1 MNKKSFQTLEFY
13 KILNVLKSYTQNEAV
28 QERIINLEPE
38 TDIDKVRLMQK
49 ETTEAAGVLLRRG
62 AAPGF
67 TITDVSGAVMRTQ
80 RGGAMTMHEL
90 VSLSTALS
98 TARRL
103 KAYIAEDKPSE
114 STGLRALSDTIE
126 NLKQVENEIN
136 EKIISEEEM
145 ADGAS
150 PALFAIRRK
159 LKTQAGRIRDTL
171 NGIITSSRLQK
182 FLQEPIITMRGD
194 RYVVPVK
201 AEYKNEVKGIVH
213 DASSSGSTVFIEPS
227 AVVEMTNEIAELKG
241 KEKEEI
247 ERILYELSTFVS
259 EFAQQIVATIQ
270 TVFELDFIF
279 CKARL
284 SLSQN
289 AAEPELND
297 RGMIRIK
304 SGRHPLLDKTRVV
317 PIDISLGEDYDTLI
331 ITGPNTGGKTVSLKT
346 LGLFTLMAQSGLHI
360 SASAGSTMA
369 VFDNV
374 FADIGDEQS
383 IEQNLSTFSAHI
395 VNLVSILNEV
405 TQNSLVLADE
415 LGAGTDPTEG
425 AALAVSIIEYLRN
438 FGARIAAT
446 THYSELKM
454 YALSTPGVE
463 NASCEFDVATLSPT
477 YRLMIGVPGK
487 SNAFAISKRLGL
499 SETVIENAKK
509 RITEDNIRLED
520 VIAGLEESR
529 NKAEEDRL
537 LAEHASRDARIF
549 KENMRREMEK
559 LEEKKAKL
567 MQQARSDA
575 MAIVE
580 SAKKQSQDALRE
592 IREIK
597 NSTAFREAMEK
608 AEKAKDTLR
617 RESEKITQ
625 NAGKERPRVKT
636 LKKVK
641 LGEMVHVISLD
652 TDASVLSLPDKKG
665 NLYVQAGIMKIKT
678 NLNDLTSGKEPAVE
692 RPTRGGKTVA
702 ATFQASKQAGASMEK
717 DVRGLTLDEA
727 IQEVDKFIDDCY
739 LSSLHEVTI
748 IHGKGTGVLRAGISE
763 FLRRHPCVEG
773 YRAGRYGEGETG
785 VTVVTLKDK

>member
-1 MNKKSFQTLEFY
+1 MNQKTFQTLEFN
-13 KILNVLKSYTQNEAV
+13 KILNMLKGYTQNEKV
-28 QERIINLEPE
+28 QERILNLAPE
-38 TDIDKVRLMQK
+38 TDLNRVKRMQQ

-62 AAPGF
+62 SAPGF
-67 TITDVSGAVMRTQ
+67 TVSDVSGAVMRTG

-90 VSLSTALS
+90 LSLSTAMS

-103 KAYIAEDKPSE
+103 KAYIEEDKPSE
-114 STGLRALSDTIE
+114 GTNLRALSDALE

-136 EKIISEEEM
+136 EKIISEDEM

-159 LKTQAGRIRDTL
+159 LKTQAGKIRDTL
-171 NGIITSSRLQK
+171 NSIITSGRFQK

-201 AEYKNEVKGIVH
+201 AENKNEIKGIVH
-213 DASSSGSTVFIEPS
+213 DASSSGSTVFIEPAS
-227 AVVEMTNEIAELKG
+227 VVEMTNEITELKG

-259 EFAQQIVATIQ
+259 EFAEQILANFN
-270 TVFELDFIF
+270 TVYELDFIF

-297 RGMIRIK
+297 QGVIRIK

-317 PIDISLGEDYDTLI
+317 PIDISLGDVYDTLI

-360 SASAGSTMA
+360 SAASGSTMA

-383 IEQNLSTFSAHI
+383 IEQNLSTFSSHI
-395 VNLVSILNEV
+395 VNLVGILNEV

-454 YALSTPGVE
+454 YALSTQGVE

-509 RITEDNIRLED
+509 RITDDNIKLED

-529 NKAEEDRL
+529 KRAEEDRR
-537 LAEHASRDARIF
+537 LAENASRDARIF
-549 KENMRREMEK
+549 KENMRRELDR

-567 MQQARSDA
+567 MQQARADA

-580 SAKKQSQDALRE
+580 SAKKQSQEALRE
-592 IREIK
+592 FRELK
-597 NSTAFREAMEK
+597 NTTAYREAMEK
-608 AEKAKDTLR
+608 AEKAKDALR

-625 NAGKERPRVKT
+625 GAGKDRPRVKT

-641 LGEMVHVISLD
+641 LGETVHIVSLD
-652 TDASVLSLPDKKG
+652 TDASVLTLPDKKG
-665 NLYVQAGIMKIKT
+665 ALFVQAGIMKIKT
-678 NLNDLTSGKEPAVE
+678 NLSDLTSGKEQVQDKK
-692 RPTRGGKTVA
+692 TQGKTIS
-702 ATFQASKQAGASMEK
+702 ATFKASKQASASMEK

-727 IQEVDKFIDDCY
+727 ILEVDKFLDDCY

-748 IHGKGTGVLRAGISE
+748 IHGKGTGVLRAGIGE
-763 FLRRHPCVEG
+763 FLRRHPCVDS
-773 YRAGRYGEGETG
+773 YRAGRYGEGEMG

>member
-1 MNKKSFQTLEFY
+1 MNQKTFQTLEFN
-13 KILNVLKSYTQNEAV
+13 KILYMLKGYTQNEKV
-28 QERIINLEPE
+28 QERILNLAPE
-38 TDIDKVRLMQK
+38 TDLARVKRMQQ

-62 AAPGF
+62 SAPGF
-67 TITDVSGAVMRTQ
+67 TVSDVSGAVMRTG

-90 VSLSTALS
+90 LSLSTAMS

-103 KAYIAEDKPSE
+103 KAYIEEDKPSE
-114 STGLRALSDTIE
+114 GTNLRALSDALE

-136 EKIISEEEM
+136 EKIISEDEM

-159 LKTQAGRIRDTL
+159 LKTQAGKIRDTL
-171 NGIITSSRLQK
+171 NSIITSGRFQK

-194 RYVVPVK
+194 QYVVPVK
-201 AEYKNEVKGIVH
+201 AENKNEIKGIVH
-213 DASSSGSTVFIEPS
+213 DASSSGSTVFIEPAS
-227 AVVEMTNEIAELKG
+227 VVEMTNEITELKG

-247 ERILYELSTFVS
+247 ERILYELSAFVS
-259 EFAQQIVATIQ
+259 EFAEQILANFN
-270 TVFELDFIF
+270 TVYELDFIF

-297 RGMIRIK
+297 QGVIRIK

-317 PIDISLGEDYDTLI
+317 PIDISLGDAYDTLI

-360 SASAGSTMA
+360 SAASGSTMA

-383 IEQNLSTFSAHI
+383 IEQNLSTFSSHI
-395 VNLVSILNEV
+395 VNLVGILNEV

-454 YALSTPGVE
+454 YALSTQGVE

-509 RITEDNIRLED
+509 RITDDNIKLED

-529 NKAEEDRL
+529 KRAEEDRR
-537 LAEHASRDARIF
+537 LAENASRDARIF
-549 KENMRREMEK
+549 KENMRRELDR

-567 MQQARSDA
+567 TQQARADA

-580 SAKKQSQDALRE
+580 SAKKQSQEALRE
-592 IREIK
+592 FRELK
-597 NSTAFREAMEK
+597 NTTAYREAMEK
-608 AEKAKDTLR
+608 AEKAKDALR

-625 NAGKERPRVKT
+625 GAGKDRPRVKT

-641 LGEMVHVISLD
+641 LGETVHIVSLD
-652 TDASVLSLPDKKG
+652 TDASVLTLPDKKG
-665 NLYVQAGIMKIKT
+665 ALFVQAGIMKIKT
-678 NLNDLTSGKEPAVE
+678 NLSDLTSGKEQVHDKK
-692 RPTRGGKTVA
+692 TQGKTIS
-702 ATFQASKQAGASMEK
+702 ATFKASKQASASMEK

-727 IQEVDKFIDDCY
+727 ILEVDKFLDDCY

-748 IHGKGTGVLRAGISE
+748 IHGKGTGVLRAGIGE
-763 FLRRHPCVEG
+763 FLRRHPCVDS
-773 YRAGRYGEGETG
+773 YRAGRYGEGEMG